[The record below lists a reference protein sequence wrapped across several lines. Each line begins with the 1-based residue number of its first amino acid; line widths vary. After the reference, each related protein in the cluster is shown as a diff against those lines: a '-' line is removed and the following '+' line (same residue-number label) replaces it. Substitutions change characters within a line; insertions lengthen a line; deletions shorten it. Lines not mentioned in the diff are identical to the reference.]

1 MSGQGLGASSD
12 WGLVT
17 GDLNTTLGH
26 RSILLR
32 GASMVLCAAPSPP
45 TLLDL
50 LNLLNLFCMQS
61 RDSTPLGLTLNLL
74 YTPHLN
80 TPAKDATLC

>member
-1 MSGQGLGASSD
+1 MSGQGLDASSD

-32 GASMVLCAAPSPP
+32 GASIVLCAAPS
-45 TLLDL
+45 
-50 LNLLNLFCMQS
+50 LLNLFRMQS
-61 RDSTPLGLTLNLL
+61 KDSMPLGLTLNLL
-74 YTPHLN
+74 YTLHLN

>member
-1 MSGQGLGASSD
+1 MSGQGLGASSG

-17 GDLNTTLGH
+17 GDLNTTFGY

-32 GASMVLCAAPSPP
+32 VASIVLCAAPSPLN
-45 TLLDL
+45 LLDL
-50 LNLLNLFCMQS
+50 LNLLNLFRMQS
-61 RDSTPLGLTLNLL
+61 RDSTLLGLTLNLL
-74 YTPHLN
+74 DPPHLS